1 MKVAIFTD
9 LYAPWGSGGIV
20 SSIKAQKDEL
30 EKLGHEVYIFCPGF
44 DAREKNVIT
53 VPSHKTLR
61 INGAVIAKR
70 PGVVEEFVLTKFP
83 DFASFDIVHVHYEA
97 SCSIAGVRLA
107 QKFNLPL
114 VQTMHGREDMAI
126 ATNVLW
132 PAKYITASALNF
144 LHGRY
149 LNHDIKVKRDR
160 FQAPTVARAKMWTLM
175 VNQAENADVVTAPS
189 DHFARKLEHY
199 GVTKPII
206 TVSNG
211 VPDDLVV
218 EDAESRHLDDGAV
231 LKMIWNSRI
240 SKEKRILPFLRAL
253 TMLKRPYI
261 LYVYGDG
268 NQFKK
273 AKKFAEDHK
282 LKTKF
287 YGAVKRERIFDRMR
301 EAHLDVMASYNFDTQ
316 GMTLLESEA
325 TGLPVFF
332 CDPAMAEIIPNG
344 SYVLSNGPESE
355 AIAMALDSL
364 PAEQIN
370 KMSKVM
376 LKHRNDVAQSRQSKK
391 ILEIYKQAV
400 ILHEQ

>member
-44 DAREKNVIT
+44 DAHEKNVIT

-61 INGAVIAKR
+61 INGAVVAKR
-70 PGVVEEFVLTKFP
+70 PEVIEKFVLTKFP

-126 ATNVLW
+126 ATNVPW
-132 PAKYITASALNF
+132 PLKYFTASALNF
-144 LHGRY
+144 LHSRY
-149 LNHDIKVKRDR
+149 LDHPIKVKRDK
-160 FQAPTVARAKMWTLM
+160 FQAPTAARAKMWMLM
-175 VNQAENADVVTAPS
+175 VNQAENADVVTTPS

-199 GVTKPII
+199 GVSKPVIS
-206 TVSNG
+206 VSNG
-211 VPDDLVV
+211 VPDVLVA
-218 EDAESRHLDDGAV
+218 EDAEARSLDDGAV

-240 SKEKRILPFLRAL
+240 SKEKRVLPFLRAL

-261 LYVYGDG
+261 LYIYGDG

-282 LKTKF
+282 LKAKF

-332 CDPAMAEIIPNG
+332 CDPAMAEIVPDG
-344 SYVLSNGPESE
+344 SYILSNGSEPE
-355 AIAMALDSL
+355 AMAMALDNL

-391 ILEIYKQAV
+391 ILEVYKQAV